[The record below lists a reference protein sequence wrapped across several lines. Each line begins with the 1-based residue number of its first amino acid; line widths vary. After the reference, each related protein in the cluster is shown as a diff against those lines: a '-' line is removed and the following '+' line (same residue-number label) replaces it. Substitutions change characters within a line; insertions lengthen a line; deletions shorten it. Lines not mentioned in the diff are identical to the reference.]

1 MQECWLADSNSCK
14 DLSLNESGCY
24 NNQASGPME
33 EEGSHRMSTADIEV
47 EVEVEVE
54 DVRVGIGIRVRHG
67 DKVEAVVIGM
77 GIGDGGK
84 VEVGLALALGH
95 GLVAGVGARGK
106 VEAVAGLGLGLGA
119 EPKVQH
125 NYCCRALDPGFL
137 DKPEKDRDNLP
148 WLEKRVVPDERSEK
162 SVQKC

>member
-14 DLSLNESGCY
+14 DLSLNESGCN
-24 NNQASGPME
+24 NNQALGPME

-47 EVEVEVE
+47 EVE
-54 DVRVGIGIRVRHG
+54 DVMVGIEIRVRHG

-77 GIGDGGK
+77 GIGDGGR
-84 VEVGLALALGH
+84 VEAGLALALGH
-95 GLVAGVGARGK
+95 GLVAGVGAQGK
-106 VEAVAGLGLGLGA
+106 VEAVAGLGLGA

-125 NYCCRALDPGFL
+125 KYCCRALDPGFL

-148 WLEKRVVPDERSEK
+148 W
-162 SVQKC
+162 

>member
-1 MQECWLADSNSCK
+1 MQERWLADSNSCK

-24 NNQASGPME
+24 NNQALGPME

-47 EVEVEVE
+47 EVEVE
-54 DVRVGIGIRVRHG
+54 DVMVGVGIQVRHG

-77 GIGDGGK
+77 RIGDGGK
-84 VEVGLALALGH
+84 VEVGLALGH

-106 VEAVAGLGLGLGA
+106 VEAVAGPGLGLGA

-137 DKPEKDRDNLP
+137 DKPEKDRDNLL
-148 WLEKRVVPDERSEK
+148 WLVKRVVPE
-162 SVQKC
+162 QKC

>member
-1 MQECWLADSNSCK
+1 MQERWLADSNSCK

-24 NNQASGPME
+24 NNQALGPME

-54 DVRVGIGIRVRHG
+54 DVMVGIGIQVRHG

-106 VEAVAGLGLGLGA
+106 VEAVAGLGLGLGLGA

-148 WLEKRVVPDERSEK
+148 WLEKRVVPE
-162 SVQKC
+162 QKC